1 MSENRPGAD
10 ETQGKGAKD
19 RAASP
24 SRRRILKAAAA
35 TAPVIMSIK
44 GRPAFA
50 QSSQLNTPQNSAALS
65 HNMSQK
71 PSAR

>member
-1 MSENRPGAD
+1 MSENKPGAD
-10 ETQGKGAKD
+10 DTQGKGAKD
-19 RAASP
+19 RPASP

-50 QSSQLNTPQNSAALS
+50 QNTEQNSASMS
-65 HNMSQK
+65 HNMSQR
-71 PSAR
+71 PTASR

>member
-1 MSENRPGAD
+1 MSEKRPGAD
-10 ETQGKGAKD
+10 ETQGKGAED

-50 QSSQLNTPQNSAALS
+50 QQQNPQQNSAALS
-65 HNMSQK
+65 HNMSQQ
-71 PSAR
+71 PSARG